1 MEVIFKVTL
10 RRAKNIFRLTRMFW
24 KFHSGAVSHV
34 DTLLDKEG
42 VTLQEVLEQ
51 EDIIQECKSQNK
63 KLVEL

>member
-1 MEVIFKVTL
+1 
-10 RRAKNIFRLTRMFW
+10 MFSN
-24 KFHSGAVSHV
+24 HSRAVSHV

-42 VTLQEVLEQ
+42 VTLQEILEQ